1 MALSR
6 RGTQLVFNG
15 QDKPQIRRMTYAQ
28 SPRQQGVKAIF
39 KRHEKA
45 ASAWR
50 TRQPQ
55 SDSQPPNTSAR
66 GLSKG
71 RNQTDK

>member
-6 RGTQLVFNG
+6 RGTELVFND
-15 QDKPQIRRMTYAQ
+15 QEKPKIRRMTYAQ
-28 SPRQQGVKAIF
+28 NSCQQGVKAIF

-50 TRQPQ
+50 TR
-55 SDSQPPNTSAR
+55 
-66 GLSKG
+66 
-71 RNQTDK
+71 